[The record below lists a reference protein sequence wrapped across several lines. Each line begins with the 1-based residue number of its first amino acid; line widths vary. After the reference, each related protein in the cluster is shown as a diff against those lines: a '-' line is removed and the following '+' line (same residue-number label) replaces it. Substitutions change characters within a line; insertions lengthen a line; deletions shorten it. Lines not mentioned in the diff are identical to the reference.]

1 MLFLFFTGFVIL
13 ILGLIAIDLG
23 LIGKQDHVIG
33 VKEALIRTA
42 VWVTIS
48 LSFSVLVYF
57 LYGHGWL
64 GWNDW
69 YARQGAPETHLS
81 GMRAAQ
87 LFLLAYILEQSLSMD
102 NMFVIATIFAYFR
115 IPTLY
120 QHRVLFGI
128 MGALVLRG
136 VMIAAGAILLHRF
149 HWMVYIFGGLL
160 ILTAIKMLLT
170 GESQIH
176 PDRNLMV
183 RMARRFYPVTT
194 RIEGHHFFLNETIDG
209 VVRKA
214 MTPLFLALILVETTD
229 VMFAID
235 SIPAVFGITS
245 DPFIVFTSNVFAIC
259 GLRSLYFALAGL
271 MEKFRYL
278 KPSLVFLLVYIG
290 IKMIWNG
297 AHASPE
303 LEHRKID
310 DLVSMAIIGGILL
323 VGVVASLIA
332 DAPKKTA
339 EPEAGDNSAPQSP
352 KNPEVP

>member
-1 MLFLFFTGFVIL
+1 MLVLFFTGFVIL

-23 LIGKQDHVIG
+23 LIGKKDHVIG

-42 VWVTIS
+42 IWVTIS
-48 LSFSVLVYF
+48 VSFSVFIYF
-57 LYGHGWL
+57 LYGHNWL
-64 GWNDW
+64 GWDEW
-69 YARQGAPETHLS
+69 YTRQTDPATALTG
-81 GMRAAQ
+81 GRATQ

-120 QHRVLFGI
+120 QHRVLFWGI

-136 VMIAAGAILLHRF
+136 VMIGAGAILLHRF
-149 HWMVYIFGGLL
+149 HWMVYLFGGLL
-160 ILTAIKMLLT
+160 ILTAIKMLLS
-170 GESQIH
+170 GESEIH

-183 RMARRFYPVTT
+183 RIARRFYPVTT
-194 RIEGHHFFLNETIDG
+194 RIEGNHFFLNESIGG
-209 VVRKA
+209 VMRKA

-271 MEKFRYL
+271 MDKFRYL

-303 LEHRKID
+303 FEHRKID
-310 DLVSMAIIGGILL
+310 DLLSMAIIGGILL

-332 DAPKKTA
+332 DSKVKP
-339 EPEAGDNSAPQSP
+339 GDAKDDP
-352 KNPEVP
+352 KNPPTE